1 MIRKMERRHIPAI
14 TGQRFLQILGS
25 IPYDM
30 MPDTSA
36 DILETDGHEL
46 IKRGTFMR
54 EPAPW
59 CMHTP

>member
-25 IPYDM
+25 TPYNM
-30 MPDTSA
+30 MPDASA

-46 IKRGTFMR
+46 IEGEVYE

-59 CMHTP
+59 RMHTP